1 MATTTLSRGLSL
13 ATFLQWAGAGAVIP
27 LLPAFLRRNGASD
40 LLVGLAMSSFFFA
53 GVATQYAGGRL
64 SDRLGR
70 RPLLVGGL
78 LLYAVGS
85 LLFLA
90 PLPAVT
96 AVACRALQGVGA
108 GVAQVVAAAVLAE
121 QIPAHERGRAFGL
134 FYGAQIAGLAIG
146 PLVGTTVGLSHMDL
160 LFAGAAAL
168 QALAIVPV
176 VRSVPTLGPAPTAKG
191 GSGPDPSS
199 RGWPRL
205 GATALGVALVAAGGG
220 LLSGT
225 YEAVWTLLLLAR
237 HADDLQIG
245 LSFTVFALPYM
256 VVSVPAGWLADRLD
270 RRRLAVVSLL
280 VSAGFAAT
288 YPFLRDV
295 NLMIGLAALE
305 AVGGAL
311 AGPAAQSLLA
321 DAIGPSRL
329 GQAQGAVATSQTAAT
344 ALAAAAAGALFA
356 TTTWLPFVLA
366 ALLTT
371 AVAVAATHAWRN
383 TEGRARHDAG
393 RWLAVGPPPEG

>member
-1 MATTTLSRGLSL
+1 MATTTLTRGLSL

-27 LLPAFLRRNGASD
+27 LLPAFLRHDGASD
-40 LLVGLAMSSFFFA
+40 LLVGLAMSAFFFA
-53 GVATQYAGGRL
+53 GVVTQYAGGRL

-78 LLYAVGS
+78 VLYAAGS

-96 AVACRALQGVGA
+96 AVACRGLQGIGA

-121 QIPAHERGRAFGL
+121 HVPPRERGRAFGL

-146 PLVGTTVGLSHMDL
+146 PLVGTTVGLRHMDL
-160 LFAGAAAL
+160 LFAGAASL

-176 VRSVPTLGPAPTAKG
+176 MRSVPVGRPASATSVAFRPAPPTGGPA
-191 GSGPDPSS
+191 
-199 RGWPRL
+199 RL
-205 GATALGVALVAAGGG
+205 GRTALGVALVAAGGG

-256 VVSVPAGWLADRLD
+256 AVSVPAGWLADRLD
-270 RRRLAVVSLL
+270 RRRLAAGSLL

-288 YPFLRDV
+288 YPFLHDV

-321 DAIGPSRL
+321 DAIGPGRL

-366 ALLTT
+366 SVLSAAIALG
-371 AVAVAATHAWRN
+371 ASRAWRY
-383 TEGRARHDAG
+383 TRGRASHDVG
-393 RWLAVGPPPEG
+393 HRLAVSPPPEG

>member
-1 MATTTLSRGLSL
+1 VTTTTLTRGLSL
-13 ATFLQWAGAGAVIP
+13 ATFLQWAGAGAIIP
-27 LLPAFLRRNGASD
+27 LLPAFLRRDGASD
-40 LLVGLAMSSFFFA
+40 LLVGLAMSAFFFA

-78 LLYAVGS
+78 VLYAAGS

-121 QIPAHERGRAFGL
+121 HVPPRERGRAFGL
-134 FYGAQIAGLAIG
+134 FFGAQIAGLAIG
-146 PLVGTTVGLSHMDL
+146 PLVGTTVGLRHMDL

-168 QALAIVPV
+168 QAMAIVPV
-176 VRSVPTLGPAPTAKG
+176 VRSVPVRRPAPTALRAA
-191 GSGPDPSS
+191 PPT
-199 RGWPRL
+199 RGVSRL
-205 GATALGVALVAAGGG
+205 GRTALGVALVAAGGG

-256 VVSVPAGWLADRLD
+256 AVSVPAGWLADRLD
-270 RRRLAVVSLL
+270 RRRLAAVSLL
-280 VSAGFAAT
+280 VSAGFAST

-311 AGPAAQSLLA
+311 AGPASQSLLA
-321 DAIGPSRL
+321 DAIGPGLL

-366 ALLTT
+366 SLMSAAIALG
-371 AVAVAATHAWRN
+371 ATRAWRD
-383 TEGRARHDAG
+383 TQGRASHDVG
-393 RWLAVGPPPEG
+393 HRLAVSPPPEG